1 MEIRNLVTFLKVTE
15 LNSFSKAAEAL
26 DYSQSAV
33 TVQIQ
38 QLERE
43 LGVRLFD
50 RIGKNVS
57 ITQYGKNFISYAR
70 DIVSAVARAQVFA
83 SEETELTGMVQ
94 VGTLNSLMTASFSD
108 IVPAFRQRFPHVMMR
123 LHADMVASLKD
134 KLLKNELDLI
144 YTLDSQVLDPQ
155 FVKVFEAEEEVVVV
169 TNRDNPLAA
178 RESVRLAELV
188 DRPFILMNRTNAY
201 RDLFDTELAR
211 QGLFDRIG
219 KNVSITQYGKN
230 FISYARDIVSAVA
243 RAQVFASEETE
254 LTGMV
259 QVGTLNSLMTASFSD
274 IVPAFRQRFPHVMM
288 RLHADMV
295 ASLKDK
301 LLKNELDLI
310 YTLDSQVLDPQF
322 VKVFEAEEEVVVVT
336 NRDNPLAARE
346 SVRLAELVDRP
357 FILMNRTNAYRDL
370 FDTEL
375 ARQGLEIRP
384 FLELED
390 DVLALRLL
398 YENPA
403 YMTVLPLYTV
413 KKSIHEKSLAAVRVE
428 DCKMSQFRQVIYHKN
443 KVLTPQIQG
452 MLDTIVEVAKRPF

>member
-155 FVKVFEAEEEVVVV
+155 KFDLD
-169 TNRDNPLAA
+169 RLCQLLQA
-178 RESVRLAELV
+178 RTEIFSQLPGMVDFLAEMPALDMALFTNKKSKSTPETSKTALEFV
-188 DRPFILMNRTNAY
+188 RPILDGIADWTEVSLHDTVMAAIPESGMKNA
-201 RDLFDTELAR
+201 
-211 QGLFDRIG
+211 
-219 KNVSITQYGKN
+219 
-230 FISYARDIVSAVA
+230 
-243 RAQVFASEETE
+243 
-254 LTGMV
+254 
-259 QVGTLNSLMTASFSD
+259 
-274 IVPAFRQRFPHVMM
+274 
-288 RLHADMV
+288 
-295 ASLKDK
+295 
-301 LLKNELDLI
+301 
-310 YTLDSQVLDPQF
+310 
-322 VKVFEAEEEVVVVT
+322 
-336 NRDNPLAARE
+336 
-346 SVRLAELVDRP
+346 
-357 FILMNRTNAYRDL
+357 
-370 FDTEL
+370 
-375 ARQGLEIRP
+375 
-384 FLELED
+384 
-390 DVLALRLL
+390 
-398 YENPA
+398 
-403 YMTVLPLYTV
+403 TVLWPLRIAITGR
-413 KKSIHEKSLAAVRVE
+413 AA
-428 DCKMSQFRQVIYHKN
+428 
-443 KVLTPQIQG
+443 TPG
-452 MLDTIVEVAKRPF
+452 GAFEMAYLLGKDETMKRLDDAMAKL

>member
-108 IVPAFRQRFPHVMMR
+108 IVLAFRQRFPHVMMR

-188 DRPFILMNRTNAY
+188 
-201 RDLFDTELAR
+201 
-211 QGLFDRIG
+211 
-219 KNVSITQYGKN
+219 
-230 FISYARDIVSAVA
+230 
-243 RAQVFASEETE
+243 
-254 LTGMV
+254 
-259 QVGTLNSLMTASFSD
+259 
-274 IVPAFRQRFPHVMM
+274 
-288 RLHADMV
+288 
-295 ASLKDK
+295 
-301 LLKNELDLI
+301 
-310 YTLDSQVLDPQF
+310 
-322 VKVFEAEEEVVVVT
+322 
-336 NRDNPLAARE
+336 PL
-346 SVRLAELVDRP
+346 S
-357 FILMNRTNAYRDL
+357 
-370 FDTEL
+370 
-375 ARQGLEIRP
+375 
-384 FLELED
+384 
-390 DVLALRLL
+390 
-398 YENPA
+398 
-403 YMTVLPLYTV
+403 
-413 KKSIHEKSLAAVRVE
+413 
-428 DCKMSQFRQVIYHKN
+428 
-443 KVLTPQIQG
+443 
-452 MLDTIVEVAKRPF
+452 

>member
-188 DRPFILMNRTNAY
+188 DHPFILMNRTNAY
-201 RDLFDTELAR
+201 RDLFVEILR
-211 QGLFDRIG
+211 RLRPGVVVER
-219 KNVSITQYGKN
+219 
-230 FISYARDIVSAVA
+230 
-243 RAQVFASEETE
+243 FASEAPPRYHYGRNWGLVRNEQLLAMLEKRLEERNVYQGEIFTTFAADK
-254 LTGMV
+254 L
-259 QVGTLNSLMTASFSD
+259 
-274 IVPAFRQRFPHVMM
+274 RQR
-288 RLHADMV
+288 
-295 ASLKDK
+295 
-301 LLKNELDLI
+301 
-310 YTLDSQVLDPQF
+310 
-322 VKVFEAEEEVVVVT
+322 
-336 NRDNPLAARE
+336 
-346 SVRLAELVDRP
+346 
-357 FILMNRTNAYRDL
+357 
-370 FDTEL
+370 
-375 ARQGLEIRP
+375 
-384 FLELED
+384 
-390 DVLALRLL
+390 
-398 YENPA
+398 
-403 YMTVLPLYTV
+403 
-413 KKSIHEKSLAAVRVE
+413 
-428 DCKMSQFRQVIYHKN
+428 
-443 KVLTPQIQG
+443 
-452 MLDTIVEVAKRPF
+452 

>member
-178 RESVRLAELV
+178 RESV
-188 DRPFILMNRTNAY
+188 
-201 RDLFDTELAR
+201 
-211 QGLFDRIG
+211 
-219 KNVSITQYGKN
+219 
-230 FISYARDIVSAVA
+230 
-243 RAQVFASEETE
+243 
-254 LTGMV
+254 
-259 QVGTLNSLMTASFSD
+259 
-274 IVPAFRQRFPHVMM
+274 
-288 RLHADMV
+288 
-295 ASLKDK
+295 
-301 LLKNELDLI
+301 
-310 YTLDSQVLDPQF
+310 
-322 VKVFEAEEEVVVVT
+322 
-336 NRDNPLAARE
+336 
-346 SVRLAELVDRP
+346 
-357 FILMNRTNAYRDL
+357 L